1 MRTTVGVRAAAAVT
15 GAFVNSF
22 DAVRGVLRQQEHKLH
37 KERLRIQQL
46 AEDNLGLQVSAKD
59 EVAAATT
66 QGLRIAIRCV
76 SRVTACCSH
85 CSCSRRR
92 SK

>member
-1 MRTTVGVRAAAAVT
+1 MRTTVGVRAAAAFT

-22 DAVRGVLRQQEHKLH
+22 DAVRAVLRQQEHKLH
-37 KERLRIQQL
+37 MERLRIQQL
-46 AEDNLGLQVSAKD
+46 AEDLQVSAKD

-66 QGLRIAIRCV
+66 QGLRIEIRCV